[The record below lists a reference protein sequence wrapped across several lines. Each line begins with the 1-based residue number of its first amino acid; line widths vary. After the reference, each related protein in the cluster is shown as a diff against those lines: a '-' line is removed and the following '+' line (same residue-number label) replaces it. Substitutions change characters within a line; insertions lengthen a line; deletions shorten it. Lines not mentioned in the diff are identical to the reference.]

1 MFYKYKTFYL
11 VNCFIVFTDT
21 GNQEMTDD
29 KTIWGAEVTGNILHV
44 LTWTNNWMMIK
55 QMISDFDFVD
65 NIIVR

>member
-44 LTWTNNWMMIK
+44 LTWTWTNKCFMIK
-55 QMISDFDFVD
+55 QMISDFVD